1 MQEIALAAIRYYQ
14 KLVPLTTALF
24 AGMDLLAHFRLW
36 MQEYQREPL
45 KIYERVAQFEKKR
58 GHIVWSN
65 NRSIIAANGM

>member
-36 MQEYQREPL
+36 MQEYQRGSL

-58 GHIVWSN
+58 GPIVWSN